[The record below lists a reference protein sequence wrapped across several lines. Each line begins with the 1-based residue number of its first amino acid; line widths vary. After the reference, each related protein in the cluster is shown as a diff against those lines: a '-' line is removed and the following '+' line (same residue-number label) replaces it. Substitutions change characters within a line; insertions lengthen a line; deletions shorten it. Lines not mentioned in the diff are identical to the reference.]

1 LLILCILIG
10 AGLSCFYFE
19 FLLLFIIYFSIG
31 GIALC
36 AVYFSKS
43 FSFLIPQYRIVNK
56 DSNTNT
62 QGWKIAGIV
71 LSILT
76 CLIGIILILLS
87 IFKQIRS
94 RAWRNKYEE
103 ALFSSENYVDD
114 GDQLTIEN
122 ITNNREEV
130 QTRETASSP
139 LPDPDSSNDLIYCP
153 TCNRLQPNNH
163 QCIFSAPD
171 QPISNQPVSN
181 PSERVSIAIQTED
194 NTVQQITSHTII
206 ERPKKRS
213 TTTETQTN
221 ELAYPTP
228 NTTEDII
235 YKRVPIPTTTVTVQQ
250 PTKVVIVRVPNKAG
264 QLILQPK
271 ATATNGK

>member
-19 FLLLFIIYFSIG
+19 FLLIYFSIG

-43 FSFLIPQYRIVNK
+43 FSFLIFKYRIVNK
-56 DSNTNT
+56 DTNTST

-71 LSILT
+71 LGILT
-76 CLIGIILILLS
+76 ILIGIILILLS
-87 IFKQIRS
+87 IFKQIRN

-103 ALFSSENYVDD
+103 GLFSYENYVDD
-114 GDQLTIEN
+114 VDQLNIEN
-122 ITNNREEV
+122 NTNNREEV

-153 TCNRLQPNNH
+153 NCNRLQPNDH
-163 QCIFSAPD
+163 QCVFSTPN
-171 QPISNQPVSN
+171 QPISNQP
-181 PSERVSIAIQTED
+181 ERVSMAIQTEE
-194 NTVQQITSHTII
+194 NTVQPTTSHTII
-206 ERPKKRS
+206 DRSKKRS

-221 ELAYPTP
+221 ELA
-228 NTTEDII
+228 NSVSNITEDII
-235 YKRVPIPTTTVTVQQ
+235 YKRVPIPTTAVTVQQ
-250 PTKVVIVRVPNKAG
+250 PTKVVIVRVPNTAG
-264 QLILQPK
+264 ELILQPK
-271 ATATNGK
+271 ATTTNGK